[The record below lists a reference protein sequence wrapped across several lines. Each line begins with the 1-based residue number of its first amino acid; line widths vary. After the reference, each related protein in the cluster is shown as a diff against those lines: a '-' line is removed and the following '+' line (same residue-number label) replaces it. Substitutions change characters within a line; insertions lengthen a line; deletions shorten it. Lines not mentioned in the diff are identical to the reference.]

1 MNHTLDAFNLYLFNQ
16 GKLHRAYETFGA
28 HLIKDEKGNQKGV
41 LFRVYAPSARIVSV
55 IGDFN
60 NWDSR
65 SHVLNRVDNDNGVYE
80 IYIEGIYEWT
90 KYRYVIV
97 TQNGET
103 LYKSDPYAFFSDN
116 RPETCS
122 KVYDLE
128 GYYWHDQEY
137 LDRRRSSDHLH
148 EPLNIYEMNV
158 GSWMKKPNGEFNKY
172 NELVPLLIPYLKD
185 MGFNAVEFMPLSE
198 FPLDESW
205 GYQGTG
211 YYSVTS
217 RYGVPK
223 DLMYLIDELHKA
235 NIKVI
240 MDWVPGHICKDPH
253 GLYNFDGTHLYEF
266 DDEYRRENVTW
277 GTANLDFN
285 KGTTKSFLLSI
296 AMFYMEK
303 FHVDG
308 FRLDAV
314 SNIYYYLGD
323 LRNGTNNAGVQFLKD
338 LSLMIKE
345 YDRNVILSAE
355 DSTTFPNVTT
365 PVEWGGVGFDY
376 KWNMGWMNDT
386 LRYFS
391 KDPIYRKYHHNL
403 MTFSLVYA
411 YSERFV
417 LPLSHDEVVHGKHSL
432 IDKMPGDL
440 WQKFANYRALLG
452 WMYTHPGKK
461 LLFMGGE
468 IAQFRE
474 WRDKDE
480 LDWFLLGFDNHR
492 AQQNYVRQLSHL
504 YLNHKALYKGD
515 DNPSSFRWIN
525 ANDTDSSI
533 LSYYREVED
542 EVIVVILNLTPNSYL
557 GYRIGVP
564 YKGVYKELLN
574 SDKLEFGGSNLYN
587 GASMPTGDEWA
598 NGFSQ
603 SILITLAPLSLTVLK
618 LERNNG

>member
-1 MNHTLDAFNLYLFNQ
+1 MNNVDAFNLYLFNQ
-16 GKLHRAYETFGA
+16 GKLHNAYDIFGA
-28 HLIKDEKGNQKGV
+28 HIVKGEYGETKGV
-41 LFRVYAPSARIVSV
+41 VFRVYAPSARIVSV

-65 SHVLNRVDNDNGVYE
+65 SHVLTRVDNDNGVYE
-80 IYIEGIYEWT
+80 IYIEGLNEWT

-97 TQNGET
+97 TQSGDT

-128 GYYWHDQEY
+128 GYYWHDKDY
-137 LDRRRSSDHLH
+137 LERRRNSDQLH

-158 GSWMKKPNGEFNKY
+158 GSWMQKPNGEFNKY
-172 NELVPLLIPYLKD
+172 NELVPLLIPYLKR

-211 YYSVTS
+211 YYSITS

-223 DLMYLIDELHKA
+223 DLMYLIDELHKE

-277 GTANLDFN
+277 GTANLDMS

-323 LRNGTNNAGVQFLKD
+323 SRNGTNNAGVEFLRD
-338 LSLMIKE
+338 LSFMIKA

-355 DSTTFPNVTT
+355 DSTTFPNVTK
-365 PVEWGGVGFDY
+365 PAEWGGVGFDY
-376 KWNMGWMNDT
+376 KWNMGWMNDS

-411 YSERFV
+411 FSEKFV

-468 IAQFRE
+468 FAQFRE
-474 WRDKDE
+474 WRDKGE
-480 LDWFLLGFDNHR
+480 LDWFLLQYDNHKNS
-492 AQQNYVRQLSHL
+492 QNYVAALSHM

-515 DNPSSFRWIN
+515 DNPNSFRWIN
-525 ANDTDSSI
+525 ANDVDQSV

-542 EVIVVILNLTPNSYL
+542 EVIVVLINLTPNSYL

-564 YKGVYKELLN
+564 YKGVYKEILN
-574 SDKLEFGGSNLYN
+574 SDRLEFGGSNLYN
-587 GASMPTGDEWA
+587 GNDMPSGDEYA
-598 NGFSQ
+598 NGFAQ
-603 SILITLAPLSLTVLK
+603 SIMITLAPLSTTVLK
-618 LERNNG
+618 LERNNE